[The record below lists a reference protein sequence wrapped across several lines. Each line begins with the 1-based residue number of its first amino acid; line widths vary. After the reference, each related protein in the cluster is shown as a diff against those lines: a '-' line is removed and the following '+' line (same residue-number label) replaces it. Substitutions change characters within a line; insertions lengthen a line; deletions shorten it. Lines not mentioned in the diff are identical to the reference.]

1 MKKGF
6 TLIELIMVIAIL
18 AIVSTLAVNRYG
30 NLREKSARTV
40 SLANQSAIGRAVD
53 AFLAA
58 NPDGKINYLD
68 SLVMDT
74 GSVAAGEGSQPG
86 FQINQQQ
93 QMGRYAYK
101 GAGVKNGVDYS
112 VDVNAGLTPRL
123 YGRPAGGSVFLPY
136 SLSADEVTRLAN
148 RDFKFVMRHV
158 NFTSTIPTHGDDL
171 ARVSTNEA
179 VVLDPHLS
187 ACVARAVTNGMIVCA
202 VNPLSK
208 NGRDIYRD
216 CGQKLLDTDAV
227 VDAEGNAAD
236 NDKAIEQVKATG
248 GALLAFGLGADS
260 TIIGNNLAGLE
271 SVPLATYPAKK
282 FYRQYILLF
291 HVDTS
296 TPAGRLDFRG
306 VLDPCGFSIRQARE
320 AAGN

>member
-18 AIVSTLAVNRYG
+18 AIISTLAVNRYG

-58 NPDGKINYLD
+58 NPDGKIDYLD
-68 SLVMDT
+68 SLLRYNKEI
-74 GSVAAGEGSQPG
+74 GNGKG
-86 FQINQQQ
+86 FQDSDKKLADL
-93 QMGRYAYK
+93 AYR
-101 GAGVKNGVDYS
+101 GLGERSGVNYS
-112 VDVNAGLTPRL
+112 DINAGLTPRL
-123 YGRPAGGSVFLPY
+123 FDFQPVFTPY
-136 SLSADEVTRLAN
+136 SLSADEVSRLAN
-148 RDFKFVMRHV
+148 RDFKFLMHHADW
-158 NFTSTIPTHGDDL
+158 STEVPPHGDDL
-171 ARVSTNEA
+171 ALVSTNEA
-179 VVLDPHLS
+179 TLLDPHKS
-187 ACVARAVTNGMIVCA
+187 ACIARSVTTGMVVCA
-202 VNPLSK
+202 ISPFTK

-216 CGQKLLDTDAV
+216 CGQKLLDLDGITDASGKATNR
-227 VDAEGNAAD
+227 DA
-236 NDKAIEQVKATG
+236 AIEQVKATG

-260 TIIGNNLAGLE
+260 TIIGNGLAGLE
-271 SVPLATYPAKK
+271 SVPLATYPVKK
-282 FYRQYILLF
+282 YYRQYILLF

-320 AAGN
+320 TAGN

>member
-18 AIVSTLAVNRYG
+18 AIISTLAVNRYG

-40 SLANQSAIGRAVD
+40 SLANQAAIGRAVD

-58 NPDGKINYLD
+58 SPDGKINYLD

-74 GSVAAGEGSQPG
+74 GSAAVSEGSEPG
-86 FQINQQQ
+86 FQKNG
-93 QMGRYAYK
+93 QMGPYAYK
-101 GAGVKNGVDYS
+101 GAGVNNGIDYS

-136 SLSADEVTRLAN
+136 SLSQDEVTRLAN

-171 ARVSTNEA
+171 ARISTNETT
-179 VVLDPHLS
+179 VLDPHLS

-202 VNPLSK
+202 INPLSK

-216 CGQKLLDTDAV
+216 CGQKLLDLDSV
-227 VDAEGNAAD
+227 VDADGNAT
-236 NDKAIEQVKATG
+236 DKDAAIEQVKATG
-248 GALLAFGLGADS
+248 GALLAFGLGVDS
-260 TIIGNNLAGLE
+260 TIIGNGLAGLE

-306 VLDPCGFSIRQARE
+306 VIDPCGFSIRQARE